1 MKIHNKREL
10 QNIAINHSADIDC
23 IDFMKTYRKC
33 ISKSYCFFTTD
44 TTSTAD
50 NTLIFRK
57 NLLDSLM
64 TLIGKTKNFDSKI
77 KANQAQ
83 YYFDKEA
90 AKIFALLFKELDKYK
105 DLGYEL
111 EVKI

>member
-1 MKIHNKREL
+1 
-10 QNIAINHSADIDC
+10 
-23 IDFMKTYRKC
+23 
-33 ISKSYCFFTTD
+33 
-44 TTSTAD
+44 
-50 NTLIFRK
+50 
-57 NLLDSLM
+57 M

-77 KANQAQ
+77 KANQGQ

-90 AKIFALLFKELDKYK
+90 ATIFALLSKELDKYK